1 MAARKTTTKK
11 STKSAPK
18 GKRAAQP
25 QPEELGPILSRPV
38 WGAIWGIVGLLC
50 LLSILPIDGVLLKWL
65 HRGIGALIGKGAYV
79 MPFALIGIAVLLF
92 ARPKGPVRLRGTC
105 IALMPLLIGS
115 IIHAFSCANEYDLSM
130 STLSGLLSTGM
141 EGSSGGLLGG
151 GLYILLEW
159 ALSSIGA
166 LLILLV
172 LFIVTLLVACRI
184 TPQALYDMVRP
195 PEYEYE
201 DEEERER
208 YEAPVQLPNI
218 HEAAAAHAQR
228 REERRAHRKS
238 DFDIPIDADPPGED
252 KPGEELIDP
261 NKHHGKVIAPDEY
274 LRSLRDN
281 VKKKAGSIMD
291 LVENKQPEEEPAHVS
306 EPEPEHE
313 AASAPASKPK
323 KTENIS
329 EIEQAA
335 MNEQID
341 ESQKAPAP
349 VYDYPPI
356 DLLTQGKHASVAGAE
371 TELRESSACLLDTLD
386 SFNIEAQ
393 IIGIVRGPSVTRFEL
408 TIPRGIK
415 ISRITALA
423 DDIALSLGAANVR
436 IAPIP
441 DKVAV
446 GIEVPNKT
454 VNTVFIRECIGSPA
468 FANAKSRLSFAV
480 GKDITGKPV
489 IGDIAK
495 MPHMLIAGTTGSG
508 KSVCINSMLISLLY
522 KSTPEEVRLIMV
534 DPKMVELGNY
544 NGIPHLLIP
553 VVTDPKKAAGALN
566 WAVGEMERR
575 YKLFADHQVRNLV
588 GYNDLM
594 RSEKAKAEQTEDG
607 HPEQYQVLPQIVIVI
622 DELADLMM
630 VPAKEVENSICRIAQ
645 KARAAGMHLVVA
657 TQRPSAD
664 VITGIM
670 KANIPSRIAFAV
682 ASQIESRII
691 LDTTGAEKLIG
702 KGDMLYAP
710 LGEGKPTRVQG
721 CFISNEEIEAVIA
734 RIKETSTA
742 EYSEEILE
750 HIEQQAEQVGNNKGG
765 GSSGTNDLGDDED
778 ELIEE
783 AIEVIMDCRQAS
795 TSMLQR
801 RLKLGYSRAARIID
815 QIEDRGIIGP
825 SEGSKPRQILISRE
839 DWQEMKLRRTMPLDK
854 QQ

>member
-1 MAARKTTTKK
+1 MKK
-11 STKSAPK
+11 QV
-18 GKRAAQP
+18 R
-25 QPEELGPILSRPV
+25 LVLS
-38 WGAIWGIVGLLC
+38 
-50 LLSILPIDGVLLKWL
+50 
-65 HRGIGALIGKGAYV
+65 
-79 MPFALIGIAVLLF
+79 AVL
-92 ARPKGPVRLRGTC
+92 
-105 IALMPLLIGS
+105 
-115 IIHAFSCANEYDLSM
+115 
-130 STLSGLLSTGM
+130 
-141 EGSSGGLLGG
+141 
-151 GLYILLEW
+151 
-159 ALSSIGA
+159 
-166 LLILLV
+166 
-172 LFIVTLLVACRI
+172 
-184 TPQALYDMVRP
+184 
-195 PEYEYE
+195 
-201 DEEERER
+201 
-208 YEAPVQLPNI
+208 
-218 HEAAAAHAQR
+218 
-228 REERRAHRKS
+228 
-238 DFDIPIDADPPGED
+238 
-252 KPGEELIDP
+252 
-261 NKHHGKVIAPDEY
+261 
-274 LRSLRDN
+274 
-281 VKKKAGSIMD
+281 
-291 LVENKQPEEEPAHVS
+291 
-306 EPEPEHE
+306 
-313 AASAPASKPK
+313 
-323 KTENIS
+323 
-329 EIEQAA
+329 
-335 MNEQID
+335 
-341 ESQKAPAP
+341 
-349 VYDYPPI
+349 
-356 DLLTQGKHASVAGAE
+356 
-371 TELRESSACLLDTLD
+371 
-386 SFNIEAQ
+386 
-393 IIGIVRGPSVTRFEL
+393 
-408 TIPRGIK
+408 
-415 ISRITALA
+415 
-423 DDIALSLGAANVR
+423 ALSLVGAFAMFGCSSNNTTTEKKDDTAKTEQAEPVELQVFAANSLSKAMEDIQKAYIEDGHDNVTFKDTQYKSSGELNEMLGAGSYADLLISASKGSMDTAVSKGYVDESTR
-436 IAPIP
+436 VDMFKNDLVMVSKEGAEMKDVTLQDIADGKYTIC
-441 DKVAV
+441 V
-446 GIEVPNKT
+446 GDDSVPAGNYAAQSLSTVGVYAPAGDDEGKT
-454 VNTVFIRECIGSPA
+454 
-468 FANAKSRLSFAV
+468 

-630 VPAKEVENSICRIAQ
+630 VAAKEVENSICRIAQ

-750 HIEQQAEQVGNNKGG
+750 HIEQQAEQVGNNKS
-765 GSSGTNDLGDDED
+765 GSSGTNDPGDDED

>member
-1 MAARKTTTKK
+1 
-11 STKSAPK
+11 
-18 GKRAAQP
+18 
-25 QPEELGPILSRPV
+25 
-38 WGAIWGIVGLLC
+38 
-50 LLSILPIDGVLLKWL
+50 
-65 HRGIGALIGKGAYV
+65 
-79 MPFALIGIAVLLF
+79 
-92 ARPKGPVRLRGTC
+92 
-105 IALMPLLIGS
+105 
-115 IIHAFSCANEYDLSM
+115 
-130 STLSGLLSTGM
+130 
-141 EGSSGGLLGG
+141 
-151 GLYILLEW
+151 
-159 ALSSIGA
+159 
-166 LLILLV
+166 
-172 LFIVTLLVACRI
+172 
-184 TPQALYDMVRP
+184 
-195 PEYEYE
+195 
-201 DEEERER
+201 
-208 YEAPVQLPNI
+208 
-218 HEAAAAHAQR
+218 
-228 REERRAHRKS
+228 
-238 DFDIPIDADPPGED
+238 
-252 KPGEELIDP
+252 
-261 NKHHGKVIAPDEY
+261 
-274 LRSLRDN
+274 
-281 VKKKAGSIMD
+281 MD
-291 LVENKQPEEEPAHVS
+291 LVENKQPEEETAHVS

-313 AASAPASKPK
+313 AAPAPASKSK

-329 EIEQAA
+329 ETEQEA
-335 MNEQID
+335 MNIAID
-341 ESQKAPAP
+341 ESQKAPMP

-371 TELRESSACLLDTLD
+371 AELRESSACLLDTLD

-415 ISRITALA
+415 ISRITALS

-630 VPAKEVENSICRIAQ
+630 VAAKEVENSICRIAQ

-765 GSSGTNDLGDDED
+765 GSSGTNDPGDDED